1 MTVAP
6 LGQEIDILSI
16 RLSEGTYAV
25 ADYETLWTFFM
36 VYNHV
41 KLQT

>member
-6 LGQEIDILSI
+6 LGREIDIHSI

-25 ADYETLWTFFM
+25 AEYETLWTFFI
-36 VYNHV
+36 VDNHV